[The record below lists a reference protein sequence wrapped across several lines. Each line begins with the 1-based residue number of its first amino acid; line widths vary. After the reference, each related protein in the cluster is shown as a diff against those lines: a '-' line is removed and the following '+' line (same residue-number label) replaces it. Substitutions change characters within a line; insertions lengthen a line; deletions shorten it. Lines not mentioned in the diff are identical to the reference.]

1 MSLPR
6 GSHSNCGS
14 QPSGWEPFFF
24 TLKQPALVFP
34 HQEIS
39 SDSSLLRAPPR
50 PLRLYSARALMRC
63 LSYICRGLAFLY
75 AEEPRGASQ
84 YEGNEKIH
92 CGVCNC
98 SPGVGAQ
105 SHRRLLISS
114 SEEISAVQHRL
125 LSQPLTLVFSTGG
138 FGFIL
143 RPLSKALRG
152 SQKPILCIGS
162 VAGSVADKQTELQL
176 PSPLLQKGI
185 TKGPPQMRGSLSI
198 ATWWRVSPPAD
209 L

>member
-24 TLKQPALVFP
+24 TLKEPALVFL
-34 HQEIS
+34 HTKKS
-39 SDSSLLRAPPR
+39 ALVLRFSAPPR
-50 PLRLYSARALMRC
+50 PLSLCSAKALVRC

-105 SHRRLLISS
+105 SRR
-114 SEEISAVQHRL
+114 
-125 LSQPLTLVFSTGG
+125 
-138 FGFIL
+138 
-143 RPLSKALRG
+143 RPL
-152 SQKPILCIGS
+152 
-162 VAGSVADKQTELQL
+162 L
-176 PSPLLQKGI
+176 P
-185 TKGPPQMRGSLSI
+185 LSRNI
-198 ATWWRVSPPAD
+198 SCTA
-209 L
+209 